1 MLPADVGRVRLGRG
15 LDDPLH
21 LLRRVVDPGIS
32 GAIRIPVGMPLRLSS
47 ATASS
52 RARGFGVCGSV
63 ARQAFSSSV
72 GTDRQA
78 LTSVTAAISFS
89 RSRSRSTS
97 GDFVRIEH
105 GFAEVA
111 HRLPDPAHQLVAA
124 LDPLVRVGVRAE
136 RDRLPAPRRPRRAPP
151 AAPRAR

>member
-1 MLPADVGRVRLGRG
+1 MLPLMYVAPASVASSTILATCSGASLI
-15 LDDPLH
+15 
-21 LLRRVVDPGIS
+21 PGIS
-32 GAIRIPVGMPLRLSS
+32 GAMRMPVGMPWRLSS

-63 ARQAFSSSV
+63 ARHAFSSSV

-89 RSRSRSTS
+89 RSTSRSTS

-105 GFAEVA
+105 G
-111 HRLPDPAHQLVAA
+111 LAA
-124 LDPLVRVGVRAE
+124 SRSASQM
-136 RDRLPAPRRPRRAPP
+136 PRMSL
-151 AAPRAR
+151 

>member
-1 MLPADVGRVRLGRG
+1 M
-15 LDDPLH
+15 
-21 LLRRVVDPGIS
+21 
-32 GAIRIPVGMPLRLSS
+32 PVGIPARLSS

-72 GTDRQA
+72 GTERQA

-97 GDFVRIEH
+97 GDLVRIEH
-105 GFAEVA
+105 GLRESRIAS
-111 HRLPDPAHQLVAA
+111 QI
-124 LDPLVRVGVRAE
+124 
-136 RDRLPAPRRPRRAPP
+136 PRISL
-151 AAPRAR
+151 